1 MGHTFI
7 LRIMF
12 KVLSLVYS
20 VSVAKAATAD
30 PVTSCKKD
38 SDCETNSINIKC
50 DNGQCVQCR
59 RHGHCRH
66 ESQPYSP
73 EWVCSSN
80 VCYDCTGNG
89 DCRLNPYY
97 AALNPGNAVCKD
109 NKCVE
114 CTGSGDCQVFGEN
127 AKCDTATNTC
137 FVPCGDD
144 KCYSGDICKE
154 YEEVCVDCLTNADC
168 EVGEICDQD
177 NECTENDNSTNDN
190 STNDDDNTT
199 SMISSF
205 LMIITAGMFL

>member
-1 MGHTFI
+1 MG
-7 LRIMF
+7 
-12 KVLSLVYS
+12 SLVYS

-89 DCRLNPYY
+89 DC
-97 AALNPGNAVCKD
+97 
-109 NKCVE
+109 
-114 CTGSGDCQVFGEN
+114 QVFGEN

-154 YEEVCVDCLTNADC
+154 DEEVCVDCLTNADC

-190 STNDDDNTT
+190 STNDNSTNDDDNTT

>member
-50 DNGQCVQCR
+50 DNGKCVQCR
-59 RHGHCRH
+59 THGHCRH
-66 ESQPYSP
+66 ESEPYSP

-89 DCRLNPYY
+89 DCTANPYYAVLNPGNAVCKDNKCVECTGNGDCRENPYY

-114 CTGSGDCQVFGEN
+114 CTGSGDCQDNFGEN
-127 AKCDTATNTC
+127 AICDTASNTC
-137 FVPCGDD
+137 FVPCAGVKCDPGYFCKDD
-144 KCYSGDICKE
+144 
-154 YEEVCVDCLTNADC
+154 EVCVECLIDGDCGDDQ
-168 EVGEICDQD
+168 ICDQ
-177 NECTENDNSTNDN
+177 
-190 STNDDDNTT
+190 
-199 SMISSF
+199 
-205 LMIITAGMFL
+205 